1 MTSEIKRYAVKALY
15 WIILATALVARGFLA
30 YFDFKEF
37 KYEPDVYLD
46 LVADY
51 WNKAGSLSLAI
62 LILIVLIHQF
72 SFDKE
77 TGADTVIHTARYGRR
92 RLYLERLGAGVVMT
106 VFSVAILGLGNYVIS
121 YFMSPVGVHMRDV
134 LAPYIESTLITLVG
148 GVGFFLA
155 SSFVCDVVANH
166 PAAICICGFPYA
178 FSYFVYPIEVNKN
191 LKLFDLFWFLKYGT
205 FTELV
210 RGRWI
215 TTVPVF
221 WCIWYPMVIAG
232 LFALSIYK
240 RKERKQL

>member
-1 MTSEIKRYAVKALY
+1 MTSEIKRYAAKALY
-15 WIILATALVARGFLA
+15 WIILAATLIARGFLA

-37 KYEPDVYLD
+37 KHEPDGYLD
-46 LVADY
+46 LAVDY
-51 WNKAGSLSLAI
+51 WNNAGSLSLAI

-72 SFDKE
+72 SIDKE

-92 RLYLERLGAGVVMT
+92 RLYFERLGAGVVMT

-121 YFMSPVGVHMRDV
+121 YFMSPVGVHMRDA

-155 SSFVCDVVANH
+155 SSFVCDVVASH
-166 PAAICICGFPYA
+166 PAAICICGFPYV
-178 FSYFVYPIEVNKN
+178 FSYLVYSMVDNIFLEP
-191 LKLFDLFWFLKYGT
+191 FDLFWFLKYGT

-232 LFALSIYK
+232 LFALSLYK